1 MKPHYTGE
9 LPRGCKLCEKGAKL
23 VLFVTGL
30 CGRGCHY
37 CPLSEKRRD
46 KDMAWANERLVKTTE
61 DILEEASR
69 MDAKGAGITGGDP
82 ILRISRTIEYITL
95 LKSTFGGDFHIH
107 LYTAHTID
115 RKKLEDLKKAG
126 LDEIRFHA
134 TNNELWTTI
143 EKSIAIGIETGIEIP
158 AIPGEEKKIQETA
171 KKLKKLGGSFLNL
184 NELEFSETNA
194 TFLKE
199 KGYTLKDEVSYAVK
213 GSRETAQTVLE
224 EEIEFNI
231 HYCSSNFKDSVQLK
245 NRLIRTAKNT
255 AKNYEEVTEEGLLL
269 KGIIETTNNR
279 EDINTLKN
287 IRQSLIE
294 KYRIP
299 KDLIFLDKEKRRL
312 ETSIEITSFLT
323 ENNTPK
329 NTALSIIEE
338 YPTAD
343 RLETSKTPL

>member
-1 MKPHYTGE
+1 MKPNYTGE
-9 LPRGCKLCEKGAKL
+9 IPRGCKLCEKGAKL

-46 KDMAWANERLVKTTE
+46 KDLAWANERLVKTTK

-82 ILRISRTIEYITL
+82 IIKLSRTIDYITL

-107 LYTAHTID
+107 LYTAHRID
-115 RKKLEDLKKAG
+115 TKKLKDLKKAG

-134 TNNELWTTI
+134 TNNRLWTSI

-158 AIPGEEKKIQETA
+158 AIPGEEETIQETA
-171 KKLKKLGGSFLNL
+171 AKLKKLGGSFLNL

-213 GSRETAQTVLE
+213 GSRETAQKVLE

-269 KGIIETTNNR
+269 KGIIETINKK
-279 EDINTLKN
+279 EDITMLKN

-294 KYRIP
+294 KYKIP
-299 KDLIFLDKEKRRL
+299 EDLIFFDKEKSRL

-329 NTALSIIEE
+329 NTA
-338 YPTAD
+338 
-343 RLETSKTPL
+343 